1 VSAPFVRI
9 VATDGKAYCPAATS
23 EAAPS
28 LGVAATLP
36 LNLDEAFA
44 AILADDRKAF
54 DEAMAKFEADLAGV
68 GK

>member
-1 VSAPFVRI
+1 MNRRI
-9 VATDGKAYCPAATS
+9 VATDGKAYPVCPAGVS
-23 EAAPS
+23 SPS
-28 LGVAATLP
+28 PAQGTPATLP

-68 GK
+68 CK